1 MSKRL
6 NYLAEV
12 RPEAATAY
20 FTFLKES
27 GRHLDDKTRFLISVV
42 TKVCSGTAAG
52 LKQYIP
58 HAMRAG
64 ATGNE
69 IIDAILMSFPAA
81 GLPKVLDA
89 LDVVRGLGMADFL
102 PENLKKLP
110 QWYEIG
116 PLKEF
121 PEGELIEK
129 SVMGFG
135 LLIYN
140 NGKDL
145 KVYDR
150 RCPHAGN
157 KLPCKKSEAGTLTCP
172 SHQWVFDLASGDCLE
187 KGSRGIHTLPFQIEG
202 DIVKA
207 RLLIFAQE

>member
-6 NYLAEV
+6 KYLAGA

-42 TKVCSGTAAG
+42 TKVASGTTAG

-64 ATGNE
+64 ASAQE

-89 LDVVRGLGMADFL
+89 LDVVQELGMPDFDL
-102 PENLKKLP
+102 ENLNRDPEWFEVGPLADLP
-110 QWYEIG
+110 QN
-116 PLKEF
+116 
-121 PEGELIEK
+121 ELFAREYK
-129 SVMGFG
+129 GFAILAYLDG
-135 LLIYN
+135 D
-140 NGKDL
+140 KAQAW
-145 KVYDR
+145 DR
-150 RCPHAGN
+150 RCPHLGET
-157 KLPCKKSEAGTLTCP
+157 LPENCEGDRLTCP
-172 SHQWVFDLASGDCLE
+172 KHEWVFEMPKGNVVEEGTRDLHTVPCKVED
-187 KGSRGIHTLPFQIEG
+187 GIFK
-202 DIVKA
+202 VK
-207 RLLIFAQE
+207 LLVYED